1 MQAAVKGE
9 LWRLRDPTGKPP
21 GVMGWWPS
29 RAVTFIENH
38 DTGSTQ
44 GHWPFPSSHV
54 MEVWRFSLCFW
65 LCAQFQPNASTKFL
79 ILVQFRF
86 WLQPY
91 GFICYPT
98 IWPHCILQGYAYILT
113 HPGVPTVFYDH
124 FYDWGDSYHVQIAK
138 LVRYSQLAIIP
149 SPPPFLLPSPQGSVY
164 RIWNHS
170 NKQIWKCR

>member
-54 MEVWRFSLCFW
+54 MEVWRFSLCFGCVPNFNQM
-65 LCAQFQPNASTKFL
+65 LQPSFS
-79 ILVQFRF
+79 F
-86 WLQPY
+86 WLNFVFGYHHTVSFAIPPSDHTA
-91 GFICYPT
+91 FIRAMPIYSHILGCQQYFTTTFT
-98 IWPHCILQGYAYILT
+98 I
-113 HPGVPTVFYDH
+113 GV
-124 FYDWGDSYHVQIAK
+124 
-138 LVRYSQLAIIP
+138 IP
-149 SPPPFLLPSPQGSVY
+149 IMFRLPN
-164 RIWNHS
+164 W
-170 NKQIWKCR
+170 

>member
-54 MEVWRFSLCFW
+54 MEVWRFHHVLVVC
-65 LCAQFQPNASTKFL
+65 PKFY
-79 ILVQFRF
+79 QM
-86 WLQPY
+86 LQPSFSFWFNFIFGY
-91 GFICYPT
+91 NHTVFICY
-98 IWPHCILQGYAYILT
+98 LL
-113 HPGVPTVFYDH
+113 
-124 FYDWGDSYHVQIAK
+124 
-138 LVRYSQLAIIP
+138 
-149 SPPPFLLPSPQGSVY
+149 PPPPSHPHAHPPSDHTAFFRAMPIYSHILGCQQYFMTTFTIGVIPIMVRLPN
-164 RIWNHS
+164 W
-170 NKQIWKCR
+170 

>member
-86 WLQPY
+86 GYNHTVSFAIPPSDHTAFFRVMPIYSHILGCQQY
-91 GFICYPT
+91 FTTTFT
-98 IWPHCILQGYAYILT
+98 IG
-113 HPGVPTVFYDH
+113 
-124 FYDWGDSYHVQIAK
+124 
-138 LVRYSQLAIIP
+138 AIPIM
-149 SPPPFLLPSPQGSVY
+149 FRLPN
-164 RIWNHS
+164 W
-170 NKQIWKCR
+170 